1 MSALYNALERQQK
14 FLAENQQSIREDVMK
29 EMGKL
34 KTKPESVQR
43 EGKSMCGEENISS
56 ECKNEPPGLQ
66 LGWGQ

>member
-1 MSALYNALERQQK
+1 
-14 FLAENQQSIREDVMK
+14 MK

-66 LGWGQ
+66 LGGKVGD